1 MNQVDTNTIRSSIER
16 LNALP
21 TIPNILKKLL
31 KMLENPSTSLNDIG
45 HFISHDPVITSKV
58 LRMINSPIYGFPGRI
73 SSVNQAVILLG
84 LNVVKGMLLSVS
96 VYDIMKKVM
105 VGLWEHSLAC
115 AIASRLMAKKKGL
128 KETEESS
135 IAGLLHDIGKVALLL
150 QFKDSYE
157 SAIKL
162 AERKGFAIMEAEK
175 EVFIIDHAKAGEWMS
190 EKWSFPMNLIEII
203 GYHHKPNVSKNF
215 PLETSIVH
223 FADIL
228 VRGRG
233 FGFAGDKTVPPVN
246 EIAWTIL
253 GFSNKDIKDI
263 LKELEESM
271 EIANELFIE

>member
-1 MNQVDTNTIRSSIER
+1 MNQIDTNTIRSSIER
-16 LNALP
+16 LNTLP

-45 HFISHDPVITSKV
+45 HFISHDPIITSKV

-128 KETEESS
+128 KEPEESS

-150 QFKDSYE
+150 QFQDSYE
-157 SAIKL
+157 SAMKL
-162 AERKGFAIMEAEK
+162 AEKKGFAIMEAEK
-175 EVFIIDHAKAGEWMS
+175 EVFNIDHAKAGEWMS
-190 EKWSFPMNLIEII
+190 EKWSFPKNLIEII
-203 GYHHKPNVSKNF
+203 GYHHKPNISKNF

-223 FADIL
+223 FAGIL
-228 VRGRG
+228 IRGRG
-233 FGFAGDKTVPPVN
+233 FGFAGDKTFPSIN
-246 EIAWTIL
+246 
-253 GFSNKDIKDI
+253 
-263 LKELEESM
+263 
-271 EIANELFIE
+271 

>member
-190 EKWSFPMNLIEII
+190 EKWSFPKNLIEII

-271 EIANELFIE
+271 EIANELFID

>member
-271 EIANELFIE
+271 EIANELFID